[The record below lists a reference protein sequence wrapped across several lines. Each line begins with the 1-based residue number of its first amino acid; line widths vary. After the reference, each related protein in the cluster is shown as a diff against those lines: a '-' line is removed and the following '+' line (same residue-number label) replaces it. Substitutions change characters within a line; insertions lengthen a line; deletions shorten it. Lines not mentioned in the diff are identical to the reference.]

1 VPRWQLLPEAG
12 GPPIEIPEG
21 RAVVVG
27 RAVASDIHLA
37 DETVSRHHAELRA
50 DGSGLLVRD
59 LASANGTLHNDRA
72 LTEGRAG
79 TGDVLS
85 FGRVRFRVAL
95 QSSRGGEAE
104 ESLRG
109 AEGPEAIPPG
119 TSVRALDVRSGGGAL
134 ARLHRERLARLIDLA
149 RQLGGESDTT
159 SLLKLIV
166 EQASSLLPADRVAL
180 LLAEEP
186 GGVFLPVHWF
196 NRLGKAAVRVP
207 GSIVGRAV
215 AERSPIVTENAQ
227 EDQRFQSGSVAADR
241 VRAALCVPLLGAG
254 EQVEGVLYVDSLT
267 APRAFTEEEAALCF
281 AFGGLA
287 AASIAKARAA
297 DTAHRQEVIRANFE
311 RFFAPGVAARIAAT
325 RSGVRPGG
333 ERRPV
338 TVLYSD
344 VRGFTGLAETMQ
356 PEAIAGHL
364 SDYFASM
371 VDLVFEHG
379 GTLDKFM
386 GDALLAVW
394 GAPLSAPEDAD
405 RALAAAR
412 AMQDECRSLNARW
425 RDQDRPPLAIGIGLH
440 HGEAFAGTIGSPRRL
455 EYTVI
460 GDVVNVAARLCDAAS
475 AGEIVLSGELRSRLA
490 VPPASLAGE
499 QLRVR
504 GREGAV
510 VVYRLKGGM

>member
-1 VPRWQLLPEAG
+1 MPRWQLLPEAG

-21 RAVVVG
+21 RVVVLG
-27 RAVASDIHLA
+27 RSAASDIHLA
-37 DETVSRHHAELRA
+37 DETVSRHHAELKA
-50 DGSGLLVRD
+50 DGGGLRVRD

-79 TGDVLS
+79 AGDVLT
-85 FGRVRFRVAL
+85 FGRVRFRVAEIDADAA
-95 QSSRGGEAE
+95 RPPDDAEA
-104 ESLRG
+104 
-109 AEGPEAIPPG
+109 GPEAIRPG
-119 TSVRALDVRSGGGAL
+119 TSVRALDVQSGGGAL

-149 RQLGGESDTT
+149 RQLGGATDTT
-159 SLLKLIV
+159 GLLRLIV
-166 EQASSLLPADRVAL
+166 EQASSLLPADRVSL

-186 GGVFLPVHWF
+186 DGGFIPVHWF
-196 NRLGKAAVRVP
+196 NRLGKASVQVP

-227 EDQRFQSGSVAADR
+227 EDLRFQSGSVAADR
-241 VRAALCVPLLGAG
+241 VRAALCVPLLGEG
-254 EQVEGVLYVDSLT
+254 DRVEGVLYVDSLT
-267 APRAFTEEEAALCF
+267 GSRGFTEEEAALCF

-287 AASIAKARAA
+287 AAGLAQARAA
-297 DTAHRQEVIRANFE
+297 DAARRQEVIRANFE

-344 VRGFTGLAETMQ
+344 VRGFTGLAETML

-364 SDYFASM
+364 SEYFASM
-371 VDLVFEHG
+371 VDLVFEYG

-394 GAPLSAPEDAD
+394 GAPLAAPEDAD

-425 RDQDRPPLAIGIGLH
+425 ERQDRPRLAIGIGLH

-460 GDVVNVAARLCDAAS
+460 GDVVNVAARLCDAAA
-475 AGEIVLSGELRSRLA
+475 AGEIVLSDAMRHRLA
-490 VPPASLAGE
+490 EPPAGTPGE
-499 QLRVR
+499 ELRVR

-510 VVYRLKGGM
+510 VVYRLKGEA

>member
-1 VPRWQLLPEAG
+1 MPRWQLLPEAG

-21 RAVVVG
+21 RALVVG
-27 RAVASDIHLA
+27 RAAASDIHLA

-50 DGSGLLVRD
+50 DGSGLRVRD

-72 LTEGRAG
+72 LTEGHAG
-79 TGDVLS
+79 AGDLLT

-95 QSSRGGEAE
+95 QS
-104 ESLRG
+104 LRG
-109 AEGPEAIPPG
+109 AGGPEAIPPPEEAIPPG
-119 TSVRALDVRSGGGAL
+119 TSVRALDVQSGGGAL

-159 SLLKLIV
+159 GLLRLIV
-166 EQASSLLPADRVAL
+166 EQASTLLPADRVAL

-186 GGVFLPVHWF
+186 GGAFLPVHWF
-196 NRLGKAAVRVP
+196 NRLGNAAVQVP

-227 EDQRFQSGSVAADR
+227 EDRRFQSGSVATDR
-241 VRAALCVPLLGAG
+241 VRAALCVPLLGDG
-254 EQVEGVLYVDSLT
+254 ERVEGVLYVDSLT
-267 APRAFTEEEAALCF
+267 GPRAFTEEEAALCF

-287 AASIAKARAA
+287 AAGIAKARAA
-297 DTAHRQEVIRANFE
+297 DGARRQEVIRANFE

-338 TVLYSD
+338 SVLYSD

-364 SDYFASM
+364 SEYFASM
-371 VDLVFEHG
+371 VELVFEHG

-394 GAPLSAPEDAD
+394 GAPLSAPEDPD

-425 RDQDRPPLAIGIGLH
+425 QGQDRPRLAIGIGLH
-440 HGEAFAGTIGSPRRL
+440 YGEAFAGTIGSPRRL

-460 GDVVNVAARLCDAAS
+460 GDVVNVAARLCAAAA
-475 AGEIVLSGELRSRLA
+475 AGEIVLSQEMRNRLA
-490 VPPASLAGE
+490 APPAGVPGE
-499 QLRVR
+499 ELRVR

>member
-1 VPRWQLLPEAG
+1 MSRWQLLPEAG

-37 DETVSRHHAELRA
+37 DETVSRHHAELRS

-79 TGDVLS
+79 PGDLLA
-85 FGRVRFRVAL
+85 FGQVRFRIGL
-95 QSSRGGEAE
+95 QSSQGDEA
-104 ESLRG
+104 
-109 AEGPEAIPPG
+109 AEAIPSPEGALPPG
-119 TSVRALDVRSGGGAL
+119 TRVRALDVHSGGGTL

-149 RQLGGESDTT
+149 RQLGGEPDTT
-159 SLLKLIV
+159 GLLRLIV

-186 GGVFLPVHWF
+186 GGAFLPVHWF
-196 NRLGKAAVRVP
+196 NRLGKEAVQVP
-207 GSIVGRAV
+207 VSIVARAV
-215 AERSPIVTENAQ
+215 AERSPVVTENAQ
-227 EDQRFQSGSVAADR
+227 EDHRFQSGSVAANR
-241 VRAALCVPLLGAG
+241 VRAALCVPLLGTG
-254 EQVEGVLYVDSLT
+254 EQVEGVLYVDSIT
-267 APRAFTEEEAALCF
+267 ALRAFTEEEAALCF

-287 AASIAKARAA
+287 AAGIAKARAA
-297 DTAHRQEVIRANFE
+297 DVARQQEVIRANFE

-344 VRGFTGLAETMQ
+344 VRGFTGLAEAMR
-356 PEAIAGHL
+356 PEEIAGHL
-364 SDYFASM
+364 SDYFAAM

-394 GAPLSAPEDAD
+394 GAPLSAPQDAD

-412 AMQDECRSLNARW
+412 AMQSECRSLNARW
-425 RDQDRPPLAIGIGLH
+425 RAQDRPPLAIGIGLH

-475 AGEIVLSGELRSRLA
+475 AGDIVLSEELRTRLA
-490 VPPASLAGE
+490 EPPTGVPAE
-499 QLRVR
+499 TLRVK

-510 VVYRLKGGM
+510 VVYRLKGA

>member
-1 VPRWQLLPEAG
+1 MPRWQLLPEAG

-27 RAVASDIHLA
+27 RAAASDIHLA

-50 DGSGLLVRD
+50 DGSGLRVRD

-72 LTEGRAG
+72 VTEGRAG
-79 TGDVLS
+79 EGDVLT
-85 FGRVRFRVAL
+85 FGRVRFRVA
-95 QSSRGGEAE
+95 EIATDE

-109 AEGPEAIPPG
+109 GEAEAIPPG
-119 TSVRALDVRSGGGAL
+119 TSVRALDVQSGGGAL

-159 SLLKLIV
+159 GLLRLIV

-186 GGVFLPVHWF
+186 GGAFLPVHWF
-196 NRLGKAAVRVP
+196 NRLGKAAVQVP

-227 EDQRFQSGSVAADR
+227 EDLRFQSGSVATDR
-241 VRAALCVPLLGAG
+241 VRAALCVPLLGDG
-254 EQVEGVLYVDSLT
+254 DRVEGVLYVDSLT
-267 APRAFTEEEAALCF
+267 GSRGFTEEEAALCF

-287 AASIAKARAA
+287 AAGIAKARAA
-297 DTAHRQEVIRANFE
+297 DAARRQEVVRANFE

-344 VRGFTGLAETMQ
+344 VRGFTGLAETML

-364 SDYFASM
+364 SEYFAAM

-425 RDQDRPPLAIGIGLH
+425 QGQDRPRLAIGIGLH
-440 HGEAFAGTIGSPRRL
+440 HGDAFAGTIGSPKRL

-460 GDVVNVAARLCDAAS
+460 GDVVNVAARLCDAAA
-475 AGEIVLSGELRSRLA
+475 AGEIVLSEAMRNRLADPPAGRPAEELR
-490 VPPASLAGE
+490 VK
-499 QLRVR
+499 
-504 GREGAV
+504 GREAAV
-510 VVYRLKGGM
+510 TVYRLGGGER